1 MEASARFHPYLWQR
15 RIVVGE
21 MEVGQQILQN
31 LGNAI
36 AKLTATIERSLPRKD
51 IQYYINQAVTYATPT
66 QPISR
71 EVFAT
76 ASSAGYDRIQVRK
89 DISRNADEFQVIN
102 EGPGSLYLL
111 YTTDYQNWTQNEIK
125 IDEGKNTV
133 LNNVYELRVRAPRA
147 TCTYTA
153 TEYIQTTFKNMDFKA
168 GMQYI
173 ENRTIT
179 TGNTDPA
186 TAYTTADT
194 HSVNSS
200 LTKNATTGYVKNRDN
215 SATLFMWISL
225 DGTNYDPRGVGL
237 GVAYASIQPNSALN
251 IDGGEVYSIK
261 VGADS
266 NGINYEVFLA

>member
-1 MEASARFHPYLWQR
+1 MAKEDF
-15 RIVVGE
+15 VVGE
-21 MEVGQQILQN
+21 EITQKSLQS
-31 LGNAI
+31 LGDAI
-36 AKLTATIERSLPRKD
+36 IKLTSTIEKSLPRKD
-51 IQYYINQAVTYATPT
+51 IQYYINQTVTYAPPT

-125 IDEGKNTV
+125 LDEGKNTI

-153 TEYIQTTFKNMDFKA
+153 TEYIQTTFKNIDFKA
-168 GMQYI
+168 GRQYI
-173 ENRTIT
+173 RNTAVT
-179 TGNTDPA
+179 TGNVDPA

-194 HSVNSS
+194 HRINAS

-215 SATLFMWISL
+215 SATLFIWISL
-225 DGTNYDPRGVGL
+225 DGTEYGQTGAGL
-237 GVAYASIQPNSALN
+237 GTEYASIQPNSALN
-251 IDGGEVYSIK
+251 IDGGEVYSLK
-261 VGADS
+261 VGADANS
-266 NGINYEVFLA
+266 INYEVFLA